1 MVSET
6 RINSHNERPE
16 GVEAAL
22 WDLEAISRETRSA
35 WFNQLADIPTIYTA
49 NFESSLQSGGA

>member
-1 MVSET
+1 MAMILRYLFNQTSLPVNTATVSET

-22 WDLEAISRETRSA
+22 WISSVPGDMV
-35 WFNQLADIPTIYTA
+35 LG
-49 NFESSLQSGGA
+49 LV